1 MMTKVEEIVKIIRER
16 IGNETYTSRQ
26 RLPSEYQL
34 AQEFDVS
41 RLTIRKA
48 ISRLINAKILVKD
61 PGKGTYVMLGAERN
75 SKIESGR
82 GGLQSFTEV
91 AKEHGKTV
99 HTKVLKFAPIRNPS
113 RKISEILALDDR
125 LDKKVFELKRI
136 RYWDNDPM
144 TLEKI
149 LICDEYIKNK
159 TLADFEQSLFKILN
173 ENIEIGY
180 AHQEI
185 EAIMVTDEISK
196 YLNIKGQQP
205 IFKVKTITYTSDAI
219 PIFFDTSFYRA
230 DKYSFKSTL
239 TRLR

>member
-1 MMTKVEEIVKIIRER
+1 MKRTLNKEELVKMMTKVEEIVKIIRER
-16 IGNETYTSRQ
+16 IRNETYTSRQ

-34 AQEFDVS
+34 AQEFNVS

-91 AKEHGKTV
+91 AREHGKTA
-99 HTKVLKFAPIRNPS
+99 HTKVLKFVPIRNPS
-113 RKISEILALDDR
+113 KRISEILALDDR
-125 LDKKVFELKRI
+125 LDKQVFELKRI

-149 LICDEYIKNK
+149 LICDE
-159 TLADFEQSLFKILN
+159 
-173 ENIEIGY
+173 
-180 AHQEI
+180 
-185 EAIMVTDEISK
+185 ISK

-205 IFKVKTITYTSDAI
+205 IFKVKTITYTPDAI

>member
-16 IGNETYTSRQ
+16 IRNETYTSRQ

-34 AQEFDVS
+34 AQEFNVS

-61 PGKGTYVMLGAERN
+61 PGKGTY
-75 SKIESGR
+75 
-82 GGLQSFTEV
+82 
-91 AKEHGKTV
+91 GKTA
-99 HTKVLKFAPIRNPS
+99 HTKVLKFVPIRNPS
-113 RKISEILALDDR
+113 KRISEILALDDR
-125 LDKKVFELKRI
+125 LDKQVFELKRI

-159 TLADFEQSLFKILN
+159 TLTDFEQSLFKILN

-205 IFKVKTITYTSDAI
+205 IFKVKTITYTPDAI

>member
-16 IGNETYTSRQ
+16 IRNETYTSRQ

-34 AQEFDVS
+34 AQEFNVS

-91 AKEHGKTV
+91 AREHGKTA
-99 HTKVLKFAPIRNPS
+99 HTKVLKFVPIRNPS
-113 RKISEILALDDR
+113 KRISEILALDDR
-125 LDKKVFELKRI
+125 LDKQVFELKRI

-149 LICDEYIKNK
+149 LICDE
-159 TLADFEQSLFKILN
+159 
-173 ENIEIGY
+173 
-180 AHQEI
+180 
-185 EAIMVTDEISK
+185 ISK

-205 IFKVKTITYTSDAI
+205 IFKVKTITYTPDAI

>member
-1 MMTKVEEIVKIIRER
+1 MTKVEEIVKIIRER
-16 IGNETYTSRQ
+16 IRNETYTSRQ

-41 RLTIRKA
+41 RLMIRKA

-75 SKIESGR
+75 LKIESGR

-136 RYWDNDPM
+136 RYWDSDPM

-149 LICDEYIKNK
+149 LICGEYIK
-159 TLADFEQSLFKILN
+159 IR
-173 ENIEIGY
+173 
-180 AHQEI
+180 H
-185 EAIMVTDEISK
+185 
-196 YLNIKGQQP
+196 
-205 IFKVKTITYTSDAI
+205 
-219 PIFFDTSFYRA
+219 
-230 DKYSFKSTL
+230 
-239 TRLR
+239 